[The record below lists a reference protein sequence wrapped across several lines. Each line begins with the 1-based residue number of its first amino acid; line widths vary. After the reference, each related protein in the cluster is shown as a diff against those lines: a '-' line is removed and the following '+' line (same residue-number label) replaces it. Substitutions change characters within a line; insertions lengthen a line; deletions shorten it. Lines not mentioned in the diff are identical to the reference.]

1 MRCTVPL
8 EQQALLHASGSCS
21 CIRFA
26 GGSVANSPQVLLENK
41 LKRNLNHELPRRP
54 GQQSGDKRARTSD
67 AACGSSRAR
76 FHRPIMCTWT
86 GSKSEECGNCPLH
99 FFWSTFFTS
108 PDGNPL
114 IGKETESQHKRKR
127 PWKKVKL
134 RGSDPAFSAFSR
146 PSQAWVA
153 PAFGTQAVPFSP
165 ARVSEGSQL
174 RTRGS

>member
-1 MRCTVPL
+1 MRSTAPL

-26 GGSVANSPQVLLENK
+26 GGSVASSPQVLVENK

-54 GQQSGDKRARTSD
+54 GQQSGDKRARTSE

-76 FHRPIMCTWT
+76 FHRPIMSPWT
-86 GSKSEECGNCPLH
+86 GSKSEECGNYRLH

-114 IGKETESQHKRKR
+114 IGKEIESQHKRKR
-127 PWKKVKL
+127 PWKKDCAFVTVRGLWRMCRVPAHNFADAVEMKSSFFHAL
-134 RGSDPAFSAFSR
+134 RVGRAS
-146 PSQAWVA
+146 
-153 PAFGTQAVPFSP
+153 
-165 ARVSEGSQL
+165 
-174 RTRGS
+174 